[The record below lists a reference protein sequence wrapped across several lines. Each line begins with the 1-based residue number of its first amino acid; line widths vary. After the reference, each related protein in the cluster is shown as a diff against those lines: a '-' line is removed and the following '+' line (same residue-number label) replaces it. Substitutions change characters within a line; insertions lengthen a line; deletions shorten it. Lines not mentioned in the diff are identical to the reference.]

1 VDEFGK
7 LPVDQITAQQIYTW
21 LNRLAAKDYSQK
33 VISNSRSVAKQVLDE
48 AFIAGDI
55 QVNPCIAVPAVKGK
69 PKVKRKPTPEEDI
82 KKIEKTKTLNNF
94 ARMSYFMLFTGCRR
108 GEAAA
113 LQQKH
118 INREKKMA
126 TICQSVA
133 YRKTRKPVL
142 KSPKTD
148 ASSREVD
155 LYDNVLEILPE
166 YDDPETYVFF
176 PEGLPTKTDLE
187 SGLKKYQ
194 TENGLTSTAHQ
205 LRHAYATMGHAAKI
219 DPKDMQ
225 HRLGHSSI
233 AMTMDIYTDLDNKY
247 NSEVRNQFND
257 YIQKE
262 VIKK

>member
-1 VDEFGK
+1 M
-7 LPVDQITAQQIYTW
+7 T
-21 LNRLAAKDYSQK
+21 
-33 VISNSRSVAKQVLDE
+33 
-48 AFIAGDI
+48 
-55 QVNPCIAVPAVKGK
+55 
-69 PKVKRKPTPEEDI
+69 
-82 KKIEKTKTLNNF
+82 
-94 ARMSYFMLFTGCRR
+94 YFMLFTGCRR

-126 TICQSVA
+126 TICQSIA
-133 YRKTRKPVL
+133 YSNTRKPVI
-142 KSPKTD
+142 KPPKTE
-148 ASSREVD
+148 AGIREVD

-176 PEGLPTKTDLE
+176 PDGLPTKTALE

-205 LRHAYATMGHAAKI
+205 LRHAYATMGHAAHI

-247 NSEVRNQFND
+247 NSEVRNKFND
-257 YIQKE
+257 YIQNE
-262 VIKK
+262 VMKKTSCQRVVNETETD